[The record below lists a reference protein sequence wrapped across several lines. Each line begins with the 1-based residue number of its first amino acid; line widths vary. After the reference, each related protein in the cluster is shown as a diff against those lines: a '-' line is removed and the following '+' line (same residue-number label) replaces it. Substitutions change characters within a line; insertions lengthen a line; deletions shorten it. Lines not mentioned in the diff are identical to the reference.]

1 MLKFF
6 FLNVMKSIPWV
17 LVYNNTFRTKST
29 LLVVSDYWLYYLVLH
44 LRFASSSRFL
54 QLVEIFAYE
63 NATTSTFTSV
73 HPIQGISTFSI
84 VYHFH
89 SLFTQDRIF
98 LVLSDLS
105 ASNSANIK
113 TLGDVF
119 STSQWLEREL
129 TEMYGLCFRGKK
141 DLRNLMLQ
149 YGDSSTPFRKIYP
162 SIGLTE
168 LLYDTVTDT
177 LVHVP
182 TSTQL

>member
-6 FLNVMKSIPWV
+6 FLNIMKNLPWV
-17 LVYNNTFRTKST
+17 LVSNNTFRNRST
-29 LLVVSDYWLYYLVLH
+29 FLLVSDYWLYYLILH
-44 LRFASSSRFL
+44 LRFATSSRSL

-63 NATTSTFTSV
+63 NATASTSV
-73 HPIQGISTFSI
+73 SKLGMGRISTI
-84 VYHFH
+84 AVIYHFH
-89 SLFTQDRIF
+89 NLFTQDRIF
-98 LVLSDLS
+98 LTLSDLS
-105 ASNSANIK
+105 SANSANLK
-113 TLGDVF
+113 TLGEVF

-129 TEMYGLCFRGKK
+129 NEMYGLCFRGKK

-168 LLYDTVTDT
+168 LMYDTVTDS

-182 TSTQL
+182 TSTQI

>member
-6 FLNVMKSIPWV
+6 FLNIMKTLPWV
-17 LVYNNTFRTKST
+17 LISNNSFRSKCT
-29 LLVVSDYWLYYLVLH
+29 LVLVSDYWLYYLVLH
-44 LRFASSSRFL
+44 LRFATSSRSL

-63 NATTSTFTSV
+63 NTTTSTSISKQDMST
-73 HPIQGISTFSI
+73 ISTLSVI
-84 VYHFH
+84 YHFH
-89 SLFTQDRIF
+89 NLFTQDRIF
-98 LVLSDLS
+98 LTLSDLS
-105 ASNSANIK
+105 SANSATLK
-113 TLGDVF
+113 TLGEVF

-129 TEMYGLCFRGKK
+129 NEMYGLCFRGKK

-168 LLYDTVTDT
+168 LMYDTVTDS

-182 TSTQL
+182 TSTQI

>member
-6 FLNVMKSIPWV
+6 FLNIMKNLPWV
-17 LVYNNTFRTKST
+17 LISNSAFRNKST
-29 LLVVSDYWLYYLVLH
+29 LLIVADYWLYYLVLH
-44 LRFASSSRFL
+44 LRFSTSSRCI

-63 NATTSTFTSV
+63 NATMSTLTSRQSISNTSTTAV
-73 HPIQGISTFSI
+73 I
-84 VYHFH
+84 YHFH
-89 SLFTQDRIF
+89 NLFTQDRIF
-98 LVLSDLS
+98 LILADLS
-105 ASNSANIK
+105 SVNSTNLK
-113 TLGDVF
+113 TLGEVF

-129 TEMYGLCFRGKK
+129 NEMYGLCFRGKK

-168 LLYDTVTDT
+168 LIYDTVTDS

-182 TSTQL
+182 TSTQI